1 MSNFNP
7 KAIVCLFAILVCS
20 FVLGAAGESKNS
32 INPEA
37 PRDEVFRVINSLAVA
52 DDPGPLRI
60 RLLSPHV
67 FDWQSYMVLN
77 PNLMGAGVTNQA
89 TAESH
94 WLLQG
99 AGEGRQANGSFS
111 VRNYVID
118 NVGINAWFGNDFRK
132 AILHYVLVGREQG
145 LTGYPSTF
153 SFGGVLPDIRGFKGN
168 AVVGNRVLTI
178 TTSSQF
184 AGAVDGVYFNGCNFV
199 NNYDHGRQIQTASWD
214 RGMGE
219 ANNPNEAGW
228 HKDRD
233 VTSSR
238 LLSLDAD
245 SSSIATVVHP
255 AYYLRNGETSPFS
268 PKEITF
274 PPPAGATFS
283 KDPYFSKKIQVNVN
297 GDPQVFS
304 ILTQMHIMTPLTS
317 TIFQPSFVALN
328 REFSAFYELG
338 DDFVYKPITYNK
350 RPTARTRPVILS
362 TVDGRYAMGVYSPSL
377 DGTKTVYSGSY
388 YDWGNPLNPSNDT
401 ANLSVA
407 YCYPSTV
414 QGGITQIVYFVVGKL
429 DDVRPK
435 LQALVK
441 STPGKKLKL

>member
-1 MSNFNP
+1 MT
-7 KAIVCLFAILVCS
+7 KVLILLTS
-20 FVLGAAGESKNS
+20 LISSLVLGAVVESP
-32 INPEA
+32 IRVNPEA
-37 PRDEVFRVINSLAVA
+37 PRDEAVKVINTLVVA
-52 DDPGPLRI
+52 DDTGPLRVS
-60 RLLSPHV
+60 LLSPRV
-67 FDWQSYMVLN
+67 FDWQAYLVLN
-77 PNLMGAGVTNQA
+77 PSLMVSGVTNQA
-89 TAESH
+89 TAERH

-99 AGEGRQANGSFS
+99 VGEGRQANGSFS
-111 VRNYVID
+111 VRNYVKD
-118 NVGINAWFGNDFRK
+118 NIGVSQGLGTDFKK

-145 LTGYPSTF
+145 LAGYPSTS
-153 SFGGVLPDIRGFKGN
+153 SFGGVLPDIAGFKGN
-168 AVVGNRVLTI
+168 AVVGTRVLKV

-184 AGAVDGVYFNGCNFV
+184 AGAVDGVYFDGCNFV

-228 HKDRD
+228 HKDRET
-233 VTSSR
+233 TSSL
-238 LLSLDAD
+238 LLSLNAD

-304 ILTQMHIMTPLTS
+304 ILTQMHIITPLTS

-377 DGTKTVYSGSY
+377 EGTKTVYSGSY
-388 YDWGNPLNPSNDT
+388 YDWGNPANPSNDT

-414 QGGITQIVYFVVGKL
+414 QGGISQIVYFVVGKL

-441 STPGKKLKL
+441 KH